1 LDEGFFDWKIC
12 QGGIYSMGIVS
23 TKFVIN
29 DDLENNDQEVTTSV
43 QV

>member
-1 LDEGFFDWKIC
+1 MRGSSIGRYARVEYTQWA
-12 QGGIYSMGIVS
+12 SVS
-23 TKFVIN
+23 TQFVRD